1 MDRGTN
7 KRKHYLSFLDPD
19 YRSSSVDPRTHKR
32 WNEIRFK
39 SGRNR
44 DCIDAAKLQQ
54 DGDCPSSTSN
64 SPLEN
69 HSEFDLPVS
78 ELVCLDV
85 MSDDTTA
92 LRFAHKNVM
101 KRSFGDKHMNM
112 NDASTNDSDQPENPS
127 LPRPSSIDSS
137 VHLHEESNPTYY
149 GMANDT
155 SDDSNDSLDDSDED
169 IDNRRNFHDNLLIF
183 PAAGI
188 TVSDVIKMTDGLS
201 LRHRFSCE
209 AQLAIL
215 ELIKTLAGPQFK
227 DWDVSS
233 YRVTKLYNPPLQKIS
248 YTFYCSECNVT
259 LLESIKS
266 TNFSTQQIICD
277 KCEKLYALTT
287 ESPNYFINLDIEYQI
302 KLLLQREDVFDDL
315 VNNLE
320 MIENKI
326 HNRNE
331 TICDVYDSETYKN
344 LYRENRSNASLIT
357 FNFNTDGAPLFR
369 SSKRSFWP
377 IQITVNE
384 LSPSLRFKNT
394 IVCSLWIGSKEPSPQ
409 FMNLYLN
416 TFVKMILRLMNRE
429 LQLTTASGKTKMI
442 IVRPL
447 NAPVDSPAR
456 ALVASRLQFNGHYGC
471 SWCYAFGKHID
482 TMRYPM
488 LTSDDDENPSLR
500 THDEYLKDAINAAK
514 LHKIVRGVKG
524 LTVLSKIPSFDCIWN
539 FPLEY
544 MHTFI
549 LGVAQQMWNMWI
561 SNPKHQFYLSR
572 TKRIEINRRLL
583 AMQPPHEIHRLPRS
597 LVDAAKWKAT
607 EWRAW
612 LLFYCYPCLKD
623 VLDDKALDSFML
635 FSQSIYRLLQSEISV
650 LDLKKCEIDLMRFV
664 GETEIFY
671 GETAM
676 TFNVHVITHVVQSV
690 IKCGPLWGNSTFQFE
705 NGIYICKQQLNGPKG
720 VYQQM
725 SKKLLRLSIFQS
737 TCEGN
742 TFHSKG
748 ALQFSQ
754 NLFSHRRLTKYVNS
768 NLNDVVFI
776 GEGEFCTDPRDCSIL
791 RDDITV
797 KVYNRCIFRGSVYH
811 SVTYT
816 RPKKTNDTIILLKN
830 DTVLQIVGFY
840 RDSKGSIFIR
850 GHTLIVTPIRISNSK
865 QYTQFQEIV
874 EEVQVPIII
883 QFEDIKNKMV
893 LIKSRISK
901 YVCALPNTFETQ

>member
-112 NDASTNDSDQPENPS
+112 DDASTNDSDQPENPS

-331 TICDVYDSETYKN
+331 TI
-344 LYRENRSNASLIT
+344 
-357 FNFNTDGAPLFR
+357 
-369 SSKRSFWP
+369 W
-377 IQITVNE
+377 
-384 LSPSLRFKNT
+384 
-394 IVCSLWIGSKEPSPQ
+394 
-409 FMNLYLN
+409 
-416 TFVKMILRLMNRE
+416 
-429 LQLTTASGKTKMI
+429 
-442 IVRPL
+442 
-447 NAPVDSPAR
+447 
-456 ALVASRLQFNGHYGC
+456 
-471 SWCYAFGKHID
+471 
-482 TMRYPM
+482 
-488 LTSDDDENPSLR
+488 
-500 THDEYLKDAINAAK
+500 
-514 LHKIVRGVKG
+514 
-524 LTVLSKIPSFDCIWN
+524 
-539 FPLEY
+539 
-544 MHTFI
+544 
-549 LGVAQQMWNMWI
+549 
-561 SNPKHQFYLSR
+561 
-572 TKRIEINRRLL
+572 
-583 AMQPPHEIHRLPRS
+583 
-597 LVDAAKWKAT
+597 
-607 EWRAW
+607 
-612 LLFYCYPCLKD
+612 
-623 VLDDKALDSFML
+623 
-635 FSQSIYRLLQSEISV
+635 
-650 LDLKKCEIDLMRFV
+650 
-664 GETEIFY
+664 
-671 GETAM
+671 
-676 TFNVHVITHVVQSV
+676 
-690 IKCGPLWGNSTFQFE
+690 
-705 NGIYICKQQLNGPKG
+705 
-720 VYQQM
+720 
-725 SKKLLRLSIFQS
+725 
-737 TCEGN
+737 
-742 TFHSKG
+742 
-748 ALQFSQ
+748 
-754 NLFSHRRLTKYVNS
+754 
-768 NLNDVVFI
+768 
-776 GEGEFCTDPRDCSIL
+776 
-791 RDDITV
+791 
-797 KVYNRCIFRGSVYH
+797 
-811 SVTYT
+811 
-816 RPKKTNDTIILLKN
+816 
-830 DTVLQIVGFY
+830 
-840 RDSKGSIFIR
+840 
-850 GHTLIVTPIRISNSK
+850 
-865 QYTQFQEIV
+865 
-874 EEVQVPIII
+874 
-883 QFEDIKNKMV
+883 
-893 LIKSRISK
+893 
-901 YVCALPNTFETQ
+901 